1 MAEPL
6 RPTLSDALT
15 ARVIDLIRS
24 EGLRPG
30 DRLPSAQALAQR
42 FAVATPTVREVLRRL
57 QATGAVELRHGSGVY
72 VGGDLNR
79 VVLPNPV
86 ARGLPADRLLQ
97 LLDARLLIEP
107 ELARRAAAIRGD
119 DDLERLAALLDKAEG
134 CLDLGDDAALH
145 DANMAFHRAVAAA
158 AGNSVLSEVVDSLL
172 TVHSQEQR
180 EILRIYD
187 DRRRDHNEHLTIL
200 AAIQEGN
207 PQRAQMRM
215 RRHLEG
221 IKRVIEQRLGPPR
234 SGTAP
239 PAALAGPSPP

>member
-1 MAEPL
+1 MAELL

-15 ARVIDLIRS
+15 AQVVDLIRA

-57 QATGAVELRHGSGVY
+57 EATGAVELRHGSGVY

-79 VVLPNPV
+79 VVLPNPI
-86 ARGLPADRLLQ
+86 ARGLPGDQLLQ

-107 ELARRAAAIRGD
+107 QLASRAATVRDTG
-119 DDLERLAALLDKAEG
+119 DLELLAGLLDRAEG
-134 CLDLGDDAALH
+134 CLGLGDDAALH
-145 DANMAFHRAVAAA
+145 DANMAFHRAVAAT

-172 TVHSQEQR
+172 TVHGQEQR

-187 DRRRDHNEHLTIL
+187 DRRRDHSEHLTIL
-200 AAIQEGN
+200 AAIQEGQ
-207 PQRAQMRM
+207 PPLAQSCM

-221 IKRVIEQRLGPPR
+221 IRLVIEQRLGPGP
-234 SGTAP
+234 P
-239 PAALAGPSPP
+239 PAAEASASPP